1 MPTPEQVEFLTKLSE
16 IKPDSHDRITSMLLI
31 VYITLMAISEMP
43 ADEQRAFVGG
53 LFFEIQGVIADRR
66 KANGG
71 DLVNSRV
78 IAEYFSHNGD
88 WNAALNCV
96 QKSIV
101 EHRCDPDQR
110 STCH

>member
-16 IKPDSHDRITSMLLI
+16 IKADKYDRITSMLLI
-31 VYITLMAISEMP
+31 VYITIMAIAEMP
-43 ADEQRAFVGG
+43 EAEQRTFVGQ
-53 LFFEIQGVIADRR
+53 LFFELQAVIGGRR
-66 KANGG
+66 KPNGE

-78 IAEYFSHNGD
+78 IAEYFSHNSD
-88 WNAALNCV
+88 WNAALNCI

-101 EHRCDPDQR
+101 EHRRDPNQR